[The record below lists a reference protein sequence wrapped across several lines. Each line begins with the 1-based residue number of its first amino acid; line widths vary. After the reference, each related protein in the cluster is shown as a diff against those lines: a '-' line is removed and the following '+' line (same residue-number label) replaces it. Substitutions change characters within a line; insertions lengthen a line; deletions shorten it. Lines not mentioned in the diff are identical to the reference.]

1 VITQVS
7 YFPVSLSFRFW
18 NQVKYNA
25 KQQSEGPPGK
35 YCHVMHVNSYK
46 RGNNA
51 KFWGYVR

>member
-1 VITQVS
+1 MITQVS